1 MTTKKRK
8 LFARK
13 QLSSQAVLGP
23 GPVLIQLKVN
33 GQTLS
38 TTAEPCLTLLQVLR
52 EKLGLTGAK
61 QVCDRGTCGACT
73 IIVNGKRVYACSM
86 LAVDLKDDEITT
98 IEAMARNGVLDPLQ
112 QAFVNADASQCGYCT
127 PGFVM
132 SAKAFLSENP
142 NPSLEELRKGDR
154 KSV

>member
-8 LFARK
+8 TFVRT
-13 QLSSQAVLGP
+13 QLPSQPVLGP
-23 GPVLIQLKVN
+23 GPVLIRLKVN

-73 IIVNGKRVYACSM
+73 IIVNGRRVYACAM
-86 LAVDLKDDEITT
+86 LAVDAQDDEITT
-98 IEAMARNGVLDPLQ
+98 IE
-112 QAFVNADASQCGYCT
+112 S
-127 PGFVM
+127 
-132 SAKAFLSENP
+132 
-142 NPSLEELRKGDR
+142 
-154 KSV
+154 